1 MDNSLLPNVYD
12 FISHTYPFSLLS
24 TLEQDTLAASVKITY
39 YTPNDVLVDDTL
51 SGVGLFM
58 IRTGAVEQ
66 INKDGTLRARL
77 GTGDSF
83 GYTQL
88 NKKGSSDYKV
98 CFLENTLIYL
108 ISRQIL
114 EFIKSRN
121 EQVGRYF
128 DDKEYVRLMS
138 SHRYLEEGD
147 GYLNSQLKQPVG
159 AVCSHDCAM
168 LPPETSIQ
176 DTARALRDQNSEIAM
191 IMRDGKLLGVVT
203 KSDLALRAVA
213 DGLSY
218 TNPVSSIMT
227 THPVVIDSSKP
238 LYQVL
243 ELMLFHNIQNLP
255 VANGD
260 KIEGCVNTRE
270 LLQNSLL
277 QALYLLKAIGKQQSL
292 EELVKLSSQKEQIFI
307 TLVQLKVQP
316 RTIQRVLS
324 RIADSFIKQIC
335 KLADEKFDKAPCAFA
350 FFAAG
355 SLARS
360 EVQFLSD
367 QDNGIIYEREITES
381 ERHYF
386 QEYAH
391 FVCKA
396 LDSCGYTW
404 CSGNYMACN
413 DTWCQSFDKWR
424 EVYNQWMAGPD
435 PKALLDISVFLDI
448 RCVYGDEFL
457 VTKLKQHYINAA
469 ADNSRFL
476 AMLTHNSLAVNPPL
490 GMFKQFV
497 LTKDGQNRP
506 ALNIKNQGVNLI
518 IELARIYALQKRS
531 MAVNTYQRLEDSTL
545 DKDSARELSEA
556 FTFLND
562 VRFAHQQKALQ
573 TGSELTNFLPPQ
585 ELSQF
590 ERNHLKDAFRIIS
603 RQQSA
608 ASFRFM
614 KEGLAG

>member
-1 MDNSLLPNVYD
+1 MDNSLLPNIYD
-12 FISHTYPFSLLS
+12 FISHTYPFSMLS

-39 YTPNDVLVDDTL
+39 YTKNDVLVDDTL
-51 SGVGLFM
+51 TGVGLFM

-108 ISRQIL
+108 ISKQIL

-121 EQVGRYF
+121 EHVGRYF
-128 DDKEYVRLMS
+128 DDKEYVRLQS
-138 SHRYLEEGD
+138 AHRYLEEGD
-147 GYLNSQLKQPVG
+147 GYLNSQLRQPVG
-159 AVCSHDCAM
+159 AVCGHDCAL
-168 LPPETSIQ
+168 LPPETTIQ
-176 DTARALRDQNSEIAM
+176 DTARALRDQNAELAM
-191 IMRDGKLLGVVT
+191 VMRGDTLLGVVT
-203 KSDLALRAVA
+203 KSDLTLRAMA
-213 DGLSY
+213 QGLPY
-218 TNPVSSIMT
+218 TTPVSAIMT
-227 THPVVIDSSKP
+227 ADPVVIDSSKP
-238 LYQVL
+238 IYQVL

-255 VANGD
+255 VINAG
-260 KIEGCVNTRE
+260 KIEGCINTRE

-277 QALYLLKAIGKQQSL
+277 QALYLLKAIGRQQSMS
-292 EELVKLSSQKEQIFI
+292 ELVKLSAQKVQIFI

-324 RIADSFIKQIC
+324 RIADSFIRQIC
-335 KLADEKFDKAPCAFA
+335 KLADEKFGEPPCAFA

-367 QDNGIIYEREITES
+367 QDNAIIYEREITQK
-381 ERHYF
+381 ERQYF

-396 LDSCGYTW
+396 LDDCGYTW

-413 DTWCQSFDKWR
+413 DAWCQSYDKWQAT
-424 EVYNQWMAGPD
+424 YDQWMAEPD

-457 VTKLKQHYINAA
+457 ITKLKQHYINAA
-469 ADNSRFL
+469 AENSRFL
-476 AMLTHNSLAVNPPL
+476 AMLTHNSLAVSPPL
-490 GMFKQFV
+490 GMFRQFV
-497 LTKDGQNRP
+497 LTRDGQNRP

-518 IELARIYALQKRS
+518 IELARIYALQQRS
-531 MAVNTYQRLEDSTL
+531 MAVNTYQRLEDSML
-545 DKDSARELSEA
+545 DKEAARELAEA

-562 VRFAHQQKALQ
+562 VRFTHQQKALQ
-573 TGSELTNFLPPQ
+573 AGAELTNLLPPQ

-614 KEGLAG
+614 KSGIAG